1 MIFFLLVY
9 IVCRRGNDSQ
19 IAADILIKSLHDSII
34 KDLIG
39 GLNSWSETVDKNFP
53 IY

>member
-1 MIFFLLVY
+1 MTFFVKVF

-19 IAADILIKSLHDSII
+19 IAADLLMKSLNDYEI

-39 GLNSWSETVDKNFP
+39 GLTSWSKYVDKNFP
-53 IY
+53 VY